1 MMRRVLAAVELD
13 DQAIAVAAFAGQL
26 GRVLNATPDLVHAG
40 PGARQLEGSVG
51 AVRTIAG
58 DPATALKADATDAEV
73 VAVVVGRSSK
83 PDGQPVGRVA
93 ASLLLTLPQPV
104 AVVPGHTS
112 HPNRLS
118 RAIVPLEGTQSSTL
132 APLKMIE
139 LATSSGVDIVLVHVF
154 GPESVPMFTDQP
166 QHETEAWTREFIAR
180 YCPFPP
186 RSARLQLRRGAIDEE
201 ICALAREAD
210 ADVVALGWSQD
221 LAAGRAKVV
230 RAVLETANLPVL
242 LIPVR
247 RITEP
252 TTPSPL
258 ATVVLS

>member
-1 MMRRVLAAVELD
+1 MRRVLAAIDMD
-13 DQAIAVAAFAGQL
+13 DQATAVAAFAAEL
-26 GRVLNATPDLVHAG
+26 ARVLNATPDIVHVGA
-40 PGARQLEGSVG
+40 GARQLKPLVG
-51 AVRTIAG
+51 AVRTLDG
-58 DPATALKADATDAEV
+58 DPAAALKTEADDPNV
-73 VAVVVGRSSK
+73 VAVVVGHRQR
-83 PDGQPVGRVA
+83 PDAPPIGRVA
-93 ASLLLTLPQPV
+93 SSLLLTLPQPV
-104 AVVPGHTS
+104 AVVPGQAS

-118 RAIVPLEGTQSSTL
+118 RAIVPLEGTRSTTL

-139 LATSSGVDIVLVHVF
+139 LATSSGVEIVLVHVF
-154 GPESVPMFTDQP
+154 DPESVPMFTDQP

-186 RSARLQLRRGAIDEE
+186 RSARLQLRRGEIDEQ

-221 LAAGRAKVV
+221 LAAGRAGVV

-247 RITEP
+247 RVTEP
-252 TTPSPL
+252 TKPSRL
-258 ATVVLS
+258 ATVVLR